1 MKVRFLADQNLND
14 DIVSGV
20 LRRLPEADFETAY
33 DAGLEAASDAELLL
47 FAAKEGQLLVTHDRK
62 TMPIHFGRF
71 IETQNSAGVL
81 VISQDCEVS
90 LAIEELV
97 LVWEASEAEEY
108 LNLIRPIPL

>member
-33 DAGLEAASDAELLL
+33 DAELLL

-62 TMPIHFGRF
+62 TMPLHFGRF
-71 IETQNSAGVL
+71 IETQESAGVL
-81 VISQDCEVS
+81 VISQDCEIS
-90 LAIEELV
+90 HAIEELI
-97 LVWEASEAEEY
+97 LKWEASQAEEY
-108 LNLIRPIPL
+108 LNLIRPVPL